1 METVFIRAMESILVL
16 AGVLTAG
23 AILGAFV
30 GHYAL
35 PAGRRKGNTKV
46 KAYDRLNDDYGIRG
60 SYTPEANKL
69 PPPPP
74 VNLHQE
80 IARAIL
86 QDRSARSRKGWQTR
100 RAERQRQK
108 DADILAMI
116 EWGKREA
123 GEA

>member
-1 METVFIRAMESILVL
+1 METTLIRACESIAVL
-16 AGVLTAG
+16 MAILTLGAG
-23 AILGAFV
+23 LGAFA

-35 PAGRRKGNTKV
+35 PVGRRKGNTKV
-46 KAYDRLNDDYGIRG
+46 KANDRLHDDYGIRG

-123 GEA
+123 GEV